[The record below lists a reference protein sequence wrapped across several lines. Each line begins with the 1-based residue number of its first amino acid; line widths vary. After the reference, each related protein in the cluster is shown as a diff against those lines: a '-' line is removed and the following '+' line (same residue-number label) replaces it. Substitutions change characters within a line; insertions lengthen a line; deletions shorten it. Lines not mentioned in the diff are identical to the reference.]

1 MGDDR
6 RRIRMEALQLQKS
19 YKILIACC
27 SNYPNSASNQ
37 RHMHIKGPYLPTAN
51 PPPSNNSKMISFTN
65 FVTLALASLVSSTV
79 AFPQHGSL
87 AGLSKKDLD
96 VVLRTLKYYGIPNP
110 PEPIKDTGI
119 KLVNDAEHPYQDPRP
134 GDIRGPCPGLNT
146 LANHGVSESGSY
158 KYFTLI
164 HIFLYVQYLPRRYC
178 HAHAVD

>member
-6 RRIRMEALQLQKS
+6 RRIRIEALQLQKS
-19 YKILIACC
+19 LIACR
-27 SNYPNSASNQ
+27 SNYPDSASNQ

-51 PPPSNNSKMISFTN
+51 PPPSNNSKMVSFTN

-79 AFPQHGSL
+79 ASPQHGSL

-96 VVLRTLKYYGIPNP
+96 VVLRTLKYHGIPNP

-134 GDIRGPCPGLNT
+134 GDIHGPCPGLNT
-146 LANHGVSESGSY
+146 LASHGVSGSY

-164 HIFLYVQYLPRRYC
+164 HIFL
-178 HAHAVD
+178 